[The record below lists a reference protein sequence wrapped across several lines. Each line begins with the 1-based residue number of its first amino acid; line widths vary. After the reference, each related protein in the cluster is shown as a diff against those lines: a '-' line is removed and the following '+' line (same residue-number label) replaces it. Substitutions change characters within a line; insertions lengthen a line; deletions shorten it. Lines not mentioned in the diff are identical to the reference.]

1 MSVIY
6 LGLPLWYWILMGIGV
21 VFILITEILGEFRC
35 YDLWVDGE
43 FYRGCTYRHHPRNN
57 ELEIWTPSHNLR
69 IVQRYK
75 CFVSYGYWSWKKPSE
90 EFYEKL
96 KRLSEV
102 KSDEME

>member
-43 FYRGCTYRHHPRNN
+43 FYRGCTYRHHPRNA
-57 ELEIWTPSHNLR
+57 LFLMDIGLGKSL
-69 IVQRYK
+69 
-75 CFVSYGYWSWKKPSE
+75 
-90 EFYEKL
+90 L
-96 KRLSEV
+96 KNFM
-102 KSDEME
+102 KS